1 MWVRF
6 KENFDWDPPLLRGVT
21 IAYRGGRSYS
31 VKQDC
36 GKAAIKARKAV
47 RVSAPARAA
56 AAAAGVTAGA

>member
-6 KENFDWDPPLLRGVT
+6 KQDFDWDPPLLRGVT

-47 RVSAPARAA
+47 RVAVPARAA
-56 AAAAGVTAGA
+56 AAVEGAAGG